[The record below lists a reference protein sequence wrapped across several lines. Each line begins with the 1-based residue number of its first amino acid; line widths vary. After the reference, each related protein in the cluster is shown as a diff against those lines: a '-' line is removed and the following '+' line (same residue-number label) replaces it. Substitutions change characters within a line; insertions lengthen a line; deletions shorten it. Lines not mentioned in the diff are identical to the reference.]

1 MAEKIMPQEINAEQ
15 AVLGSMFISKY
26 ALQKAVESL
35 NKDLFYLDSHAKIFT
50 VLSDLAEQGKPIDI
64 TTVTAELDKRK
75 LLKQIG
81 DVDYLTEVITS
92 VASAANIDEY
102 IKIVEEKA
110 ILRRLIEESN
120 SIIESAYN
128 STDDISETLD
138 NAEKKI
144 D

>member
-75 LLKQIG
+75 
-81 DVDYLTEVITS
+81 
-92 VASAANIDEY
+92 
-102 IKIVEEKA
+102 
-110 ILRRLIEESN
+110 
-120 SIIESAYN
+120 
-128 STDDISETLD
+128 
-138 NAEKKI
+138 
-144 D
+144 